1 MKDLVRKLVPL
12 SIRRARR
19 DFLRRRQWKSFE
31 ELPLKE
37 IFHRIYTGG
46 TRSASKGPTGF
57 YSGSGSP
64 TQALVA
70 PYVEGVAKFLRTLP
84 HKPVVADLGCGD
96 FAVGSHLRPFCSKYI
111 ACDVVE
117 PLIEENRKR
126 FASLDVDFRAL
137 DITADALP
145 PADVAF
151 VRQVL
156 QQLVE
161 RACSIDCRE
170 SCRRIPLSDRDGT
183 PPGAELRAQP
193 RQTSR
198 ASRAHQLRRT
208 SERRG
213 AHRAAVQPQTLRE
226 SVLCEVRDYLGVIRT
241 TLYELH

>member
-1 MKDLVRKLVPL
+1 MKELVRKLVPL

-31 ELPLKE
+31 KLPLKE
-37 IFHRIYTGG
+37 IFHRIYTDG
-46 TRSASKGPTGF
+46 TWNASQGQTGF
-57 YSGSGSP
+57 YSGSGSHS
-64 TQALVA
+64 QALVA
-70 PYVEGVAKFLRTLP
+70 PYVEAVAKFLRTLP
-84 HKPVVADLGCGD
+84 NKPVVADLGCGD
-96 FAVGSHLRPFCSKYI
+96 FAVGSQLRPLCSQYI

-117 PLIEENRKR
+117 PLIEQNRKR

-156 QQLVE
+156 QHLSNAHVQSMVAKAA
-161 RACSIDCRE
+161 RAYHFLIVTEHLPAQSFVPNRDKPAGPHV
-170 SCRRIPLSDRDGT
+170 RINSGG
-183 PPGAELRAQP
+183 PPSGVVLTEPPFNLHP
-193 RQTSR
+193 
-198 ASRAHQLRRT
+198 
-208 SERRG
+208 
-213 AHRAAVQPQTLRE
+213 LRE